1 MKKLLVS
8 LIFIILVSCNQ
19 KIKDSDLQHLNGYWE
34 IEKVVM
40 PDKSTKEYKVN
51 TTYDYIEIKN
61 SEGFRKKV
69 YPQLTGNFQTSD
81 DSEIFKITKEDN
93 VFKMNYKNGEN
104 QWTEVLELVN
114 ETSFVVKNEANITY
128 HYKKVKN

>member
-19 KIKDSDLQHLNGYWE
+19 QIKESDLQHLNGYWE

-69 YPQLTGNFQTSD
+69 YPQLTGNFQTND
-81 DSEIFKITKEDN
+81 DSEIFKITKEGN

-104 QWTEVLELVN
+104 QWIEVLELVN

>member
-93 VFKMNYKNGEN
+93 VFKMNYENGEN

>member
-19 KIKDSDLQHLNGYWE
+19 KIKESDLQHLNGYWE

-93 VFKMNYKNGEN
+93 VFKMNYENGEN

>member
-19 KIKDSDLQHLNGYWE
+19 QIKESDLQHLNGYWE

-69 YPQLTGNFQTSD
+69 YPQLTGNFQTND
-81 DSEIFKITKEDN
+81 DSEVFKITKEDN
-93 VFKMNYKNGEN
+93 VFKMNYENGEN
-104 QWTEVLELVN
+104 QWTEILELVN

>member
-19 KIKDSDLQHLNGYWE
+19 QIKESDLQHLNGYWE

-40 PDKSTKEYKVN
+40 PDKTTKEYKVN

-69 YPQLTGNFQTSD
+69 YPQITGNFQTSD

-104 QWTEVLELVN
+104 QWTEILELVN

>member
-19 KIKDSDLQHLNGYWE
+19 QIKESDLQHLNGYWE

-69 YPQLTGNFQTSD
+69 YPQLTGNFQTND
-81 DSEIFKITKEDN
+81 DSEVFKITKEDN
-93 VFKMNYKNGEN
+93 VFKMNYENGEN

>member
-19 KIKDSDLQHLNGYWE
+19 QIKESDLQHLNGYWE

-69 YPQLTGNFQTSD
+69 YPQLTGNFQTND
-81 DSEIFKITKEDN
+81 DSEVFKVTKEDN
-93 VFKMNYKNGEN
+93 VFKMNYENGEN
-104 QWTEVLELVN
+104 QWTEILELVN

>member
-19 KIKDSDLQHLNGYWE
+19 QIKESDLQHLNGYWE

-69 YPQLTGNFQTSD
+69 YPQLTGNFQTND
-81 DSEIFKITKEDN
+81 DSEVFKITKEDN

-104 QWTEVLELVN
+104 QWTEILELVN

>member
-19 KIKDSDLQHLNGYWE
+19 QIKESDLQHLNGYWE

>member
-19 KIKDSDLQHLNGYWE
+19 QIKESDLQHLNGYWE

-69 YPQLTGNFQTSD
+69 YPQLSGNFQTND
-81 DSEIFKITKEDN
+81 DSEVFKITKEDN
-93 VFKMNYKNGEN
+93 VFKMNYENGEN
-104 QWTEVLELVN
+104 QWTEILELVN

>member
-1 MKKLLVS
+1 MKKLLIS

-19 KIKDSDLQHLNGYWE
+19 QIKESDLQHLNGYWE

-69 YPQLTGNFQTSD
+69 YPQLTGNFQTND
-81 DSEIFKITKEDN
+81 DSEVFKITKEDN
-93 VFKMNYKNGEN
+93 ILKMNYENGEN

>member
-19 KIKDSDLQHLNGYWE
+19 QIKESDLQHLNGYWE

-93 VFKMNYKNGEN
+93 VFKMNYENGEN
-104 QWTEVLELVN
+104 QWTEILELVN

>member
-19 KIKDSDLQHLNGYWE
+19 QIKESDLQHLNGYWE

-40 PDKSTKEYKVN
+40 PNKSTKEYKIN

-81 DSEIFKITKEDN
+81 DSEVFKITKEGN
-93 VFKMNYKNGEN
+93 VFKMNYENGEI
-104 QWTEVLELVN
+104 QWTEILELVN